1 MSIGT
6 TAQSIVT
13 LSTRPSANG
22 LDVAAIRADFPILQR
37 RVHGL
42 PLVYLDNAATSQ
54 KPRSVIETLT
64 RYYENTNANV
74 HRGVHTLSEEAT
86 AQYEAA
92 RAKVASFIG
101 SCCPKEIIWTRNA
114 SEAMNLV
121 AQSWGRANLK
131 PGDRV
136 LLTEM
141 EHHSNIVPWQ
151 ILAAE
156 IGFDRHVA
164 NVLEIADDGTL
175 ILDDLP
181 QLLTP
186 RTKLFAFTYMS
197 NVVGTINPVKELTRA
212 AHQVGARV
220 LLDACQAV
228 PHMPVNVQDLDVDF
242 MAFSGHKM
250 LGPTGIGA
258 LWGRR
263 ELLNAMPPWMG
274 GGDMIREVH
283 LSGFKPNEL
292 PWKFEAGTPAIAQA
306 IGLGAAV
313 DYLQKIGMEDIHRTE
328 RELTAYAMEHL
339 REIKGLRILGP
350 AAEQRGALVAF
361 TLEAAHPHDIAAVLD
376 NLGIAIRAGHHCAQP
391 LHERYGIPA
400 SARASFYLYNTKE
413 EVDLLVKGLYK
424 VVEMFTF

>member
-1 MSIGT
+1 MLQET
-6 TAQSIVT
+6 M
-13 LSTRPSANG
+13 TRFATPQPNG
-22 LDVAAIRADFPILQR
+22 LDVEAIRADFPILQR

-42 PLVYLDNAATSQ
+42 PLVYLDNAASSQ

-131 PGDRV
+131 RGDRV

-151 ILAAE
+151 ILSAE
-156 IGFDRHVA
+156 LGF
-164 NVLEIADDGTL
+164 EIAYVRVADDGTL

-181 QLLTP
+181 KLLTP

-212 AHQVGARV
+212 AHQAGALV

-228 PHMPVNVQDLDVDF
+228 PHMPVDVQDLDVDF

-283 LSGFKPNEL
+283 LSGFKPSEL

-313 DYLQKIGMEDIHRTE
+313 DYLQRIGMAAIHRAE
-328 RELTAYAMEHL
+328 RELTAYAMQRL
-339 REIKGLRILGP
+339 REVKGLRILGP
-350 AAEQRGALVAF
+350 EAEKRGGLVAF

-413 EVDLLVKGLYK
+413 EVDLLVKGLHK
-424 VVEMFTF
+424 VVEMFAF

>member
-1 MSIGT
+1 
-6 TAQSIVT
+6 
-13 LSTRPSANG
+13 
-22 LDVAAIRADFPILQR
+22 
-37 RVHGL
+37 
-42 PLVYLDNAATSQ
+42 
-54 KPRSVIETLT
+54 
-64 RYYENTNANV
+64 
-74 HRGVHTLSEEAT
+74 
-86 AQYEAA
+86 
-92 RAKVASFIG
+92 
-101 SCCPKEIIWTRNA
+101 
-114 SEAMNLV
+114 
-121 AQSWGRANLK
+121 
-131 PGDRV
+131 
-136 LLTEM
+136 
-141 EHHSNIVPWQ
+141 
-151 ILAAE
+151 
-156 IGFDRHVA
+156 
-164 NVLEIADDGTL
+164 GTL

-181 QLLTP
+181 KLLTP

-212 AHQVGARV
+212 AHQVGALV

-228 PHMPVNVQDLDVDF
+228 PHMPVNVQELDVDF

-283 LSGFKPNEL
+283 LSGFKPSEL

-313 DYLQKIGMEDIHRTE
+313 DYLQRIGMAAIHQAE
-328 RELTAYAMEHL
+328 RELTAYAMERL
-339 REIKGLRILGP
+339 REVKGLRILGP
-350 AAEQRGALVAF
+350 AADQRGGLVAF

-413 EVDLLVKGLYK
+413 EVDLLVKGLHK

>member
-1 MSIGT
+1 MPT
-6 TAQSIVT
+6 TTMAQSVPI
-13 LSTRPSANG
+13 SSARPSPAG
-22 LDVAAIRADFPILQR
+22 LDVEAIRADFPILQR

-42 PLVYLDNAATSQ
+42 PLVYLDNAASSQ

-121 AQSWGRANLK
+121 AQSWGRANLRR
-131 PGDRV
+131 GDRV

-156 IGFDRHVA
+156 LDF
-164 NVLEIADDGTL
+164 EIAYVRVADDGTL

-181 QLLTP
+181 KLLTP

-197 NVVGTINPVKELTRA
+197 NVLGTINPVKELTQA
-212 AHQVGARV
+212 AHQAGALV

-228 PHMPVNVQDLDVDF
+228 PHMPVNVQELDVDF

-283 LSGFKPNEL
+283 LSGFKPSEL
-292 PWKFEAGTPAIAQA
+292 PWKFEAGIPAIAQA

-313 DYLQKIGMEDIHRTE
+313 DYLQKIGMAAIHQAE
-328 RELTAYAMEHL
+328 RELTAYAMERL
-339 REIKGLRILGP
+339 REVKGLRILGP
-350 AAEQRGALVAF
+350 AAERRGGLVAF

-391 LHERYGIPA
+391 LHERFGIPA
-400 SARASFYLYNTKE
+400 SARASFYLYNTKD
-413 EVDLLVKGLYK
+413 EVDLLVKGLHK